1 MALAEQTMSDHED
14 AVATTPPANANAPR
28 RSRTAP
34 WVRRTAIATTL
45 LVVGSGAAT
54 ATWFYSPP
62 AMKELVSDRY
72 VTADEM
78 IVPVQEFSTFE
89 YPEDPSPRS
98 TKYGQYQGRSLRLI
112 KRDASHFDFVF
123 EPTDGDEHVATIA
136 FRNVDVARMT
146 PGVPEWCLKDD
157 GLTRIALTDRE
168 WNRQQVQFP
177 VPGDVVEI
185 TGGDGWEQGELEIAS
200 IAKNCLNAGLWEV
213 LLFHFDDEG
222 KKQMYY
228 QGWFTFPLGH
238 YRDLIEA
245 NTGLAY
251 EDHWFGLEHWDDPA
265 GTVMNMDGLRT
276 ISSERETVA
285 DFNPDERLIIGGEQV
300 RKKRTLLAPDITCW
314 GQLPERDDIRFA
326 TFIPPGTYSV
336 SHPWANE
343 YWRLAKF
350 ETATLR
356 DATAANGDTID
367 ELELVFTGNDGS
379 TNRFIVGGLDFDTL
393 PQLPIMKYPKGAYMP
408 MGIGTPPFYQDYA
421 ALLESDP
428 MESPYYS
435 FLLDE
440 KNRWIDHHKSA
451 IDGPVMH
458 RDENDPSKMHLYL
471 LSYERHTLVAHFVV
485 SLDGSATNESPTPVA
500 LAN

>member
-1 MALAEQTMSDHED
+1 MSDDMTTTLETLARRAKRSRLIRQTVRWSIFSVV
-14 AVATTPPANANAPR
+14 AVATIGGA
-28 RSRTAP
+28 
-34 WVRRTAIATTL
+34 
-45 LVVGSGAAT
+45 GAAS
-54 ATWFYSPP
+54 WFYSSP
-62 AMKELVSDRY
+62 ALKELVSDRY
-72 VTADEM
+72 ETADEM
-78 IVPVQEFSTFE
+78 IVSVKEFSTFE

-112 KRDASHFDFVF
+112 KRDTSHFDFVF
-123 EPTDGDEHVATIA
+123 EPTDGDDHIATIA

-146 PGVPEWCLKDD
+146 PGVPEWCLADK

-185 TGGDGWEQGELEIAS
+185 TGGDGWEEGELEIAS

-213 LLFHFDDEG
+213 LLFHFDDDG

-238 YRDLIEA
+238 YRKLVEA
-245 NTGLAY
+245 NTGLKY
-251 EDHWFGLEHWDDPA
+251 KDHWFGLEHWDDPA
-265 GTVMNMDGLRT
+265 GTAMNMDGLRT
-276 ISSERETVA
+276 STAEREVVVA
-285 DFNPDERLIIGGEQV
+285 FDPSERLIIGGEQV
-300 RKKRTLLAPDITCW
+300 RKKRTLLAPDITSW
-314 GQLPERDDIRFA
+314 GQLPKRDDIRFA

-336 SHPWANE
+336 DHPWKNE
-343 YWRLAKF
+343 YWRLAELKKGI
-350 ETATLR
+350 LR
-356 DATAANGDTID
+356 DVETPANTKAQ
-367 ELELVFTGNDGS
+367 ELELVFTGTDGS
-379 TNRFIVGGLDFDTL
+379 TNRFIVGGLDLAAL

-421 ALLESDP
+421 VLIENDP
-428 MESPYYS
+428 MDSTYYS

-440 KNRWIDHHKSA
+440 QDQWIDHHKSA

-458 RDENDPSKMHLYL
+458 LDENDPTKLHMYL

-485 SLDGSATNESPTPVA
+485 SLSTESDEA
-500 LAN
+500 IAIAE